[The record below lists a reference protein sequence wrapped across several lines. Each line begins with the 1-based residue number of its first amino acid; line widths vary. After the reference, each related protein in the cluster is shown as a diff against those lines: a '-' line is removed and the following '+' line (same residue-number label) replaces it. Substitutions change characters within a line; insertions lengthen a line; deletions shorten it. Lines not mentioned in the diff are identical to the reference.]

1 MESAPTRVSAL
12 HLIVLLMQ
20 ARYLNMRFAPI
31 LFLLALPLAAQE
43 DLLFP
48 RFSVIGGTSPASF
61 DTNIRV
67 DPDDSAGEGTV
78 VSFERDLGL
87 EGSRN
92 LPRFA
97 VQWRPLTRH
106 ELAATHFSAARAGLE
121 QIDRNIVFRDETYT
135 VNALVTTEF
144 DLDYWSATY
153 TYWARRSERNGV
165 GITLGAANIAMDAG
179 ITAQQPGATVRVTQ
193 TAETEV
199 PVALAGLQTRVAFM
213 ERLHGEA
220 AISTLPRVTIEDY
233 TGTALTGIARLE
245 YRPLNWLGAGVAY
258 HYFRLDVDV
267 AQADLGG
274 SLDMT
279 IRGPE
284 AYLRLAF

>member
-1 MESAPTRVSAL
+1 MRYAL
-12 HLIVLLMQ
+12 LL
-20 ARYLNMRFAPI
+20 LVVT
-31 LFLLALPLAAQE
+31 LPVAAQ
-43 DLLFP
+43 DNLLFP
-48 RFSVIGGTSPASF
+48 RFSVTGGTSPASF
-61 DTNIRV
+61 DTNARI
-67 DPDDSAGEGTV
+67 DPDEGTEEGTL

-87 EGSRN
+87 EDSRN
-92 LPRFA
+92 LQRFGL
-97 VQWRPLTRH
+97 QWRPFARH
-106 ELAATHFSAARAGLE
+106 ELAATHFSAPRAGLE
-121 QIDRNIVFRDETYT
+121 QIDRNIVFRDETYS

-153 TYWARRSERNGV
+153 TYWARRAERSGI
-165 GITLGAANIAMDAG
+165 GITLGVANIAMDASV
-179 ITAQQPGATVRVTQ
+179 TAQQPGVTVTVTQ
-193 TAETEV
+193 TAETDV
-199 PVALAGLQTRVAFM
+199 PVALAGLQTRIAFM

-220 AISTLPRVTIEDY
+220 SISTLPRVTIEDY
-233 TGTALTGIARLE
+233 TGTALTGAARLE
-245 YRPLNWLGAGVAY
+245 YRPLNWLGIGAGY

>member
-1 MESAPTRVSAL
+1 MRYVPL
-12 HLIVLLMQ
+12 LLVLT
-20 ARYLNMRFAPI
+20 F
-31 LFLLALPLAAQE
+31 PLAAQQ

-48 RFSVIGGTSPASF
+48 RFSVTGGTSPADF
-61 DTNIRV
+61 DTNIRI
-67 DPDDSAGEGTV
+67 DPDDAAGEGTL

-87 EGSRN
+87 EDSRN
-92 LPRFA
+92 LQRFG
-97 VQWRPLTRH
+97 VQWRPLARH
-106 ELAATHFSAARAGLE
+106 ELAATHFSAPRAGLE
-121 QIDRNIVFRDETYT
+121 QIDREIVFRDETYS

-153 TYWARRSERNGV
+153 TYWARRAERSGI
-165 GITLGAANIAMDAG
+165 GITLGIANIAMNASV
-179 ITAQQPGATVRVTQ
+179 TAEQPGVTVTVTQ
-193 TAETEV
+193 TAETDV

-213 ERLHGEA
+213 ERFHGEA
-220 AISTLPRVTIEDY
+220 SIATLPRVTIEDY
-233 TGTALTGIARLE
+233 TGTALTGAARLE
-245 YRPLNWLGAGVAY
+245 YRPLNWLGIGAAY

-284 AYLRLAF
+284 AYVRLAF

>member
-1 MESAPTRVSAL
+1 
-12 HLIVLLMQ
+12 
-20 ARYLNMRFAPI
+20 MRFAPI
-31 LFLLALPLAAQE
+31 LLLFAVPLAAQE

-48 RFSVIGGTSPASF
+48 RFSVTGATSPASF

-67 DPDDSAGEGTV
+67 DPEDGEGEGTL
-78 VSFERDLGL
+78 VSFEDDLGL
-87 EGSRN
+87 EDSRN
-92 LPRFA
+92 LQRFG
-97 VQWRPLTRH
+97 VQWRPFARH
-106 ELAATHFSAARAGLE
+106 ELAATHFSATRAGLE
-121 QIDRNIVFRDETYT
+121 QIDRTIVFRDETYS

-153 TYWARRSERNGV
+153 TYWARRAERSGI
-165 GITLGAANIAMDAG
+165 GITLGVANIGMDASV
-179 ITAQQPGATVRVTQ
+179 TAEQPGVTVTVTQ

-199 PVALAGLQTRVAFM
+199 PVALAGIQARVAFL

-220 AISTLPRVTIEDY
+220 ALSTLPRVTIEDY
-233 TGTALTGIARLE
+233 TGTALTGAARLE
-245 YRPLNWLGAGVAY
+245 YRPLNWLGIGAGY

-284 AYLRLAF
+284 A